1 MKLQSAIKK
10 IEKRLEGEDYQMTIE
25 QSGKK
30 GLAGEIVI
38 LTQGRVITMNIG
50 HNWDCDKTSVR
61 LKTYQRKATK
71 AEFMKYGYVGSI
83 HLRHENDHSDS
94 MTDYFAGYFP
104 KNLSQC
110 LDSLVPP
117 PSKYTVGAMVQ
128 FKDNKRMAR
137 WRLANKV
144 GVITESHGKTYTVLL
159 LEDQKSQNHMAE
171 RDMKEVG

>member
-1 MKLQSAIKK
+1 MKIQSAIKK
-10 IEKRLEGEDYQMTIE
+10 IEKRLEGEDYEMTIE
-25 QSGKK
+25 PSGKK
-30 GLAGEIVI
+30 GLTGKIVI
-38 LTQGRVITMNIG
+38 LTQGRVITMDIG
-50 HNWDCDKTSVR
+50 HKWNCDKTPEK

-71 AEFMKYGYVGSI
+71 AEFMKYGYVGTI
-83 HLRHENDHSDS
+83 HSRRENDHTDS

-137 WRLANKV
+137 WRLVNKI

-159 LEDQKSQNHMAE
+159 LEGQKSQNHMSE